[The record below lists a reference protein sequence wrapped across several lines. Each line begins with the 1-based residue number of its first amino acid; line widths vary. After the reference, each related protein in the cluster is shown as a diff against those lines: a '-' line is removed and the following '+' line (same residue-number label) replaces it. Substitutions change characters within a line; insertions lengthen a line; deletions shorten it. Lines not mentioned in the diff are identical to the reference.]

1 MVGLS
6 LQIDI
11 AFHNNINTSILI
23 MQKQLLIT
31 LLAFTLTGHAYA
43 EPDRIKASI
52 YCESAGRLADSLTIK
67 GFTDLSVIS
76 NLNVRGIINAED
88 FRHIKTMY
96 ALDSLDI
103 SQVEIEAFYG
113 YGTYEPGLLGHNKAR
128 NYPANAIPM
137 NAFNHRSD
145 YNNSL
150 TGLEHLSYVKLPAT
164 LTEIESEAFAY
175 CKKLSDVELND
186 RLQKIGANAFTSTAL
201 TSVTLPASVIS
212 IGGEQGDVVRWSP
225 VFDNCTSLERIGVD
239 QDNTVFKSIDGVLY
253 SVDGYYLRQYP
264 AGKKDTEYVI
274 PEGVTWLCHMSF
286 FENET
291 LQTVTIASSVERLE
305 NAFSGCPALTTVIC
319 KGENPPIWYAYGATS
334 LVEPFDWD
342 LLMNG
347 LLIVPKGT
355 KEVYQKD
362 TFMGWGMFKNIK
374 EEDGTV
380 ANQILEIDLCRVTT
394 SNKTIFITQTGQ
406 QQLDISIYTYTGQ
419 LLYKQSTTAPVL
431 SFPVDPGHYIIRI
444 NSKSYKISCS

>member
-1 MVGLS
+1 MHS
-6 LQIDI
+6 L
-11 AFHNNINTSILI
+11 
-23 MQKQLLIT
+23 
-31 LLAFTLTGHAYA
+31 
-43 EPDRIKASI
+43 P
-52 YCESAGRLADSLTIK
+52 
-67 GFTDLSVIS
+67 
-76 NLNVRGIINAED
+76 
-88 FRHIKTMY
+88 
-96 ALDSLDI
+96 
-103 SQVEIEAFYG
+103 
-113 YGTYEPGLLGHNKAR
+113 P
-128 NYPANAIPM
+128 P
-137 NAFNHRSD
+137 
-145 YNNSL
+145 
-150 TGLEHLSYVKLPAT
+150 
-164 LTEIESEAFAY
+164 
-175 CKKLSDVELND
+175 
-186 RLQKIGANAFTSTAL
+186 
-201 TSVTLPASVIS
+201 LPASVIS

-286 FENET
+286 FGNET

-305 NAFSGCPALTTVIC
+305 NAFSGCPALTTVIS

>member
-1 MVGLS
+1 
-6 LQIDI
+6 
-11 AFHNNINTSILI
+11 
-23 MQKQLLIT
+23 MQRQLLIT

-43 EPDRIKASI
+43 EPDRVKASI
-52 YCESAGRLADSLTIK
+52 YCESAGRLADSLAIK

-150 TGLEHLSYVKLPAT
+150 TGLKHLSYVKLPAT
-164 LTEIESEAFAY
+164 LTDIESEAFAY
-175 CKKLSDVELND
+175 CKNLSDVELND
-186 RLQKIGANAFTSTAL
+186 RLEKIGANAFTSTAL

-212 IGGEQGDVVRWSP
+212 MGGEQGDVIRWSP
-225 VFDNCTSLERIGVD
+225 VFDNCTSLERIEVD
-239 QDNTVFKSIDGVLY
+239 QDNTVFKSVDGVLY
-253 SVDGYYLRQYP
+253 SADGYYLRQYP
-264 AGKKDTEYVI
+264 AGKKDTEYEIQESTV
-274 PEGVTWLCHMSF
+274 WLCHMSF
-286 FENET
+286 SGAQT
-291 LQTVTIASSVERLE
+291 LQTISIASSVERLE
-305 NAFSGCPALTTVIC
+305 RAFWNCPALTTVNC
-319 KGENPPIWYAYGATS
+319 KAKNPPIWYAYGAST
-334 LVEPFDWD
+334 LVEPFDSN
-342 LLMNG
+342 LIMNG

-355 KEVYQKD
+355 KDVYQKD
-362 TFMGWGMFKNIK
+362 TFMGWGMFNNIK
-374 EEDGTV
+374 EEDSTV
-380 ANQILEIDLCRVTT
+380 ANQTPEIDLCRVTT

-406 QQLDISIYTYTGQ
+406 QRLDISIYTYIGQ
-419 LLYKQSTTAPVL
+419 LLYKQSTTALAL
-431 SFPVDPGHYIIRI
+431 SFP
-444 NSKSYKISCS
+444 